1 MAWDTIGDGSSVQG
15 WNTLSFHETGDKPE
29 QTHSHPL
36 VKMDMLLTCPATQ
49 KAFPVLRWVAPPPAW
64 NLLTKYCECPSLHPR
79 AFLFTLRFRGLED
92 QHFTSVEEP
101 IGEPALT
108 ASLWGYWKLS
118 RDKRAKKKISVRIC
132 SAAGCTSR
140 SGWWNLGTFSRFV
153 SIRTATDQTPKV
165 SRYSDD
171 RQSVFDEV

>member
-1 MAWDTIGDGSSVQG
+1 MAWDTIEDGSSVQG

-118 RDKRAKKKISVRIC
+118 RDKRAKKKHFC
-132 SAAGCTSR
+132 E
-140 SGWWNLGTFSRFV
+140 NMFSRRLYFSLRLV
-153 SIRTATDQTPKV
+153 KFGNV
-165 SRYSDD
+165 L
-171 RQSVFDEV
+171 